1 VRRRESPTISGRAEA
16 MTSDPPISVAPK
28 DGLVEVELFDAPP
41 ERRSFSPTDILRLA
55 VGALLMLFGALIAAS
70 AQSTVSGLE
79 DDLLR
84 ALARLP
90 DRFEGGLLS
99 LAQLVTSV
107 VPTIVFVTLLVK
119 RRVKLAFLLLAAGMI
134 AGFGTAVADSLV
146 LDNDLSQLLADPGTD
161 SQWSLVDRSFPNSSV
176 LASTTALVTVAAPFL
191 TRRWRRALWWAV
203 GVLIFLRLLAVAHP
217 AFDFVMAVGV
227 GIFVGSALLVL
238 FGSPRSEPGPSE
250 LLDALRAAGYSPR
263 RIRRPDDQGDDTL
276 RYQFD
281 DSDES
286 LHDVSLWTAD
296 QRDADLLARLY
307 RRIRYRSSEVG
318 DPYSSIKRRV
328 EHEALVM
335 TLAAR
340 TGVGVPD
347 VERIGVTSGGSAFLV
362 TASDDVRAAVEDDLA
377 TARVLDDLWHQIGA
391 LHSAGVAH
399 RRLALE
405 AMQIDAAGR
414 VRLTD
419 FDAARTAPKQRE
431 RARDVAALLVETS
444 LVVGPAAAVEAAVGA
459 LGPEAIAPA
468 LRMLQPLA
476 LPRAT
481 RARVKDE
488 DSLLDDLRAEVNR
501 VTGEPGLD
509 LEDLERVKPRTILIV
524 AASSLAFY
532 SLLPQLANLGD
543 TVDAFGSANYAWIVA
558 VVAASTLTYVFA
570 AISFQGAVAD
580 PIPFAPN
587 LRAQLASSFAGLVG
601 PAGAGGFALTTR
613 FLERVGVGAAE
624 SGASVA
630 VNAVAGFVVHIIM
643 MIGFFVWAGNADFGG
658 FSLPDSSTL
667 LLVVT
672 IVFAAVGLLLL
683 VGPVRRRIFV
693 PALSGFKTAL
703 GQVGRVFQDPSRV
716 LALFGGSTGIT
727 LTYLVGVAASIQAFG
742 GGLSLP
748 QIGAAYLGAV
758 TIATVSPTPGGLGA
772 LESAMIAGFTG
783 FGLDAAEA
791 VSATLTFRLATFWLP
806 ILPGWLALGWMQRN
820 SEL

>member
-1 VRRRESPTISGRAEA
+1 MSVTTADGR
-16 MTSDPPISVAPK
+16 D
-28 DGLVEVELFDAPP
+28 EVELFDAPP
-41 ERRSFSPTDILRLA
+41 ERRSFSPTDTVRLA
-55 VGALLMLFGALIAAS
+55 VGASLILFGALLAAS
-70 AQSTVSGLE
+70 AQSTISGLE
-79 DDLLR
+79 EDLLR
-84 ALARLP
+84 AFARLP
-90 DRFEGGLLS
+90 SRFEEAVLS
-99 LAQLVTSV
+99 LAQLVTGV
-107 VPTIVFVTLLVK
+107 VPTIVFVALLVK
-119 RRVKLAFLLLAAGMI
+119 RRFKPALLLFAAGSL
-134 AGFGTAVADSLV
+134 AGIGMALADSLV
-146 LDNDLSQLLADPGTD
+146 LDDGLSQILAELGADNGG
-161 SQWSLVDRSFPNSSV
+161 SLVDPSFPNSSV

-191 TRRWRRALWWAV
+191 SRRWKRALWSSV
-203 GVLIFLRLLAVAHP
+203 GILVVLRLLAVAHP
-217 AFDFVMAVGV
+217 AFDFMLAF
-227 GIFVGSALLVL
+227 GIGLFTGSALLLL
-238 FGSPRSEPGPSE
+238 FGSPRSEPGPVE
-250 LLDALRAAGYSPR
+250 MLDALRDAGYSPS
-263 RIRRPDDQGDDTL
+263 RIRRPDDQGDDAL

-281 DSDES
+281 DRDQSV
-286 LHDVSLWTAD
+286 HDVSLWTAD

-335 TLAAR
+335 TLADRA
-340 TGVGVPD
+340 GVGVPH
-347 VERIGVTSGGSAFLV
+347 VERIGTTSGGSAFLV
-362 TASDDVRAAVEDDLA
+362 TASADTRAAVGDDLS
-377 TARVLDDLWHQIGA
+377 TVGLLDDLWRQVGA

-405 AMQIDAAGR
+405 AMRIDADGR

-419 FDAARTAPKQRE
+419 FDAARTAPKERE
-431 RARDVAALLVETS
+431 RARDVAALLVETA
-444 LVVGPAAAVEAAVGA
+444 LVVGPRAAVDAAVETLGGA
-459 LGPEAIAPA
+459 RIAPA

-476 LPRAT
+476 LPAAIRE
-481 RARVKDE
+481 RVKGQ
-488 DSLLDDLRAEVNR
+488 DSLLDDLRTEVNR
-501 VTGEPGLD
+501 ATGEPGLD
-509 LEDLERVKPRTILIV
+509 LADLERVKPRTILIIG
-524 AASSLAFY
+524 ASTLAFY

-543 TVDAFGSANYAWIVA
+543 TVDAFGSANFAWIAA
-558 VVAASTLTYVFA
+558 VIGASTLTYVFA

-630 VNAVAGFVVHIIM
+630 VNAVGGFVVHIVM
-643 MIGFFVWAGNADFGG
+643 MVGFFVWAGNADFGG

-667 LLVVT
+667 LLVVA
-672 IVFAAVGLLLL
+672 VLFACVGLLLL

-693 PALSGFKTAL
+693 PALSGLRTAL
-703 GQVGRVFQDPSRV
+703 GQVGRVFQDPTRV
-716 LALFGGSTGIT
+716 LGLFGGSAGIT
-727 LTYLVGVAASIQAFG
+727 ITYLIGITASIQAFG
-742 GGLSLP
+742 GGLSFA